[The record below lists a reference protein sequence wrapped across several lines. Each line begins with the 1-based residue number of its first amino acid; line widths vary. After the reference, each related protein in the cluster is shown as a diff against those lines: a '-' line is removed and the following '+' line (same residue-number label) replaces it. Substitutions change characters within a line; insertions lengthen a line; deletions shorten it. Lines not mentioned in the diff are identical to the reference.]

1 MAHLQPKVSVI
12 ILHLKDI
19 PCLVDCI
26 ASLNK
31 ITYQNY
37 NIIIVHNG
45 PRDSTLLEALAPISQ
60 HVTKIIDTGEN
71 LGFAKANNIGIRE
84 AKKNGSDYIL
94 LLNDDTVVAKDFLD
108 ILVEAGENNHD
119 AGMLGPN
126 IYLYKEPQKIWF
138 SGAKFDKKTVGI
150 SFTNAG
156 EINTDK
162 TLETQETDFITG
174 CTVLVKKEII
184 EKIGLLDERFFI
196 YWEDV
201 DWGLRVKKAGMKNL
215 VIPRSK
221 IWHKVTV
228 SLGGQESPIRI
239 YLKTRSHLL
248 LAKLYAPKAKKRL
261 ILRFIKDI
269 GWLLFKSSDP
279 DKTKKA
285 RAYFAAIKDYHLGKT
300 DKGPVWLWMN
310 QQL

>member
-126 IYLYKEPQKIWF
+126 IYLYKEP
-138 SGAKFDKKTVGI
+138 
-150 SFTNAG
+150 
-156 EINTDK
+156 
-162 TLETQETDFITG
+162 L
-174 CTVLVKKEII
+174 
-184 EKIGLLDERFFI
+184 
-196 YWEDV
+196 
-201 DWGLRVKKAGMKNL
+201 KNL
-215 VIPRSK
+215 VFR
-221 IWHKVTV
+221 
-228 SLGGQESPIRI
+228 R
-239 YLKTRSHLL
+239 
-248 LAKLYAPKAKKRL
+248 
-261 ILRFIKDI
+261 
-269 GWLLFKSSDP
+269 
-279 DKTKKA
+279 
-285 RAYFAAIKDYHLGKT
+285 
-300 DKGPVWLWMN
+300 
-310 QQL
+310 